1 MMVGQVSGLI
11 RMVLDFVYPSPGCG
25 QPDHRPAVV
34 AKVHF
39 TYFSALLLVL
49 TALVVVFISLLEKP
63 QRNKSVS
70 LSGFFYTIVK
80 FLKRHS
86 FNTPYIKKTFYYL
99 DWLLIAK
106 NYFSESRVD
115 FLDG

>member
-39 TYFSALLLVL
+39 TYFSALLLIL

-70 LSGFFYTIVK
+70 LSGFFYTRVK

-86 FNTPYIKKTFYYL
+86 FNTPYIKHFIILTGF
-99 DWLLIAK
+99 
-106 NYFSESRVD
+106 
-115 FLDG
+115 

>member
-1 MMVGQVSGLI
+1 MVVGQVSGLI

-25 QPDHRPAVV
+25 QPDLRPAVV

-63 QRNKSVS
+63 QRNKSVR
-70 LSGFFYTIVK
+70 LPILFFK
-80 FLKRHS
+80 LKL
-86 FNTPYIKKTFYYL
+86 N
-99 DWLLIAK
+99 
-106 NYFSESRVD
+106 
-115 FLDG
+115 

>member
-1 MMVGQVSGLI
+1 MSGLI

-39 TYFSALLLVL
+39 TYFSALLLIL

-70 LSGFFYTIVK
+70 LSGFFLYYSSI
-80 FLKRHS
+80 F
-86 FNTPYIKKTFYYL
+86 KKAF
-99 DWLLIAK
+99 
-106 NYFSESRVD
+106 F
-115 FLDG
+115 